1 MTVIEDYW
9 TMAELEIN
17 VLISID
23 VPNMGTLVRPHS
35 HIPGFGVV

>member
-23 VPNMGTLVRPHS
+23 VPNMGTLG
-35 HIPGFGVV
+35 IINKN